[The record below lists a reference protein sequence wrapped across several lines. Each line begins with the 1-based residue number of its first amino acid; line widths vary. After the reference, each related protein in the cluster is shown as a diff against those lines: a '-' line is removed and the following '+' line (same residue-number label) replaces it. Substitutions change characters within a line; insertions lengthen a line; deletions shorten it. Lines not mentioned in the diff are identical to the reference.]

1 MILVAG
7 VGDQFEFSPYQN
19 LTTML
24 FASQNGAQTNRW
36 SSWSHRELFFFCLF
50 LPPFYVL
57 KVIVYCLSNHYLE
70 FDLLFDFFILL
81 FSFIFSQVLFSSNI
95 SSIVFVNLYWF
106 FIFIRVYTCHPKEKK
121 TMTTIIKVQYL

>member
-7 VGDQFEFSPYQN
+7 VGDQFEFSSYQN

-36 SSWSHRELFFFCLF
+36 SSWSHRELLFLFVSSSVLCFKGHRLLLVKSLFRIWFTFSFLHSSFFF
-50 LPPFYVL
+50 Y
-57 KVIVYCLSNHYLE
+57 I
-70 FDLLFDFFILL
+70 
-81 FSFIFSQVLFSSNI
+81 SQVLFSSNI
-95 SSIVFVNLYWF
+95 SSIVFLNLYWF
-106 FIFIRVYTCHPKEKK
+106 FIFIRVYTCHLKEKEN